1 MCFTMGISLIS
12 AISIRFS
19 EFIMINCIAVFFG
32 GGIGAVARYAVSILF
47 ARSLTSALT
56 FPLATFV
63 INVLGSFIL
72 GFLYAMSVFSGKLPP
87 ELHLA
92 LTVGCCGAFTTFST
106 FSLEILNLI
115 RDGAFAAAFLYVLA
129 SFAFGL
135 LAVALGFFFA
145 KFLLS

>member
-1 MCFTMGISLIS
+1 MGISLIS

-32 GGIGAVARYAVSILF
+32 GGIGAVARFGVSSLF
-47 ARSLTSALT
+47 ARFFGCALT
-56 FPLATFV
+56 FPIATLV
-63 INVLGSFIL
+63 INVLGSFLL
-72 GFLYAMSVFSGKLPP
+72 GFLYALSLFNGKLPP

-92 LTVGCCGAFTTFST
+92 LTVGFCGAFTTFST

-115 RDGAFAAAFLYVLA
+115 RDGAVAAALLYVLV
-129 SFAFGL
+129 SFVFGL
-135 LAVALGFFFA
+135 IAVALGFFLA